1 MRRHIMAL
9 VAFALIAVPSVK
21 AQGLRVA
28 IFGDSYSTF
37 QGYMSPSINECWY
50 PHNPNNDVKK
60 VEQTWWH
67 QVIDRMGATLVQN
80 NSYSGSTIG
89 FLGYRRDKE
98 NQNDGHSWRK
108 AHADFSPRSFIA
120 RSVNLGDSLGAPE
133 LLLVLAGT
141 NDSWTGAEVGDYQW
155 GNWTRQDL
163 FKTRPALARLCH
175 DLKELYPTTRVVFI
189 LNTELT
195 PEFNESLH
203 TVLRYYELECIDLHD
218 IHKQSGHPSQEGMKA
233 IADQVVD
240 YLAAHPTPIKT
251 K

>member
-1 MRRHIMAL
+1 MKKIISLLAL
-9 VAFALIAVPSVK
+9 FCICISLC
-21 AQGLRVA
+21 AQSHPRIA

-37 QGYMSPSINECWY
+37 QGYMSPAINECWY
-50 PHNPNNDVKK
+50 PHNPNNDVKS
-60 VEQTWWH
+60 VEQTWWW
-67 QVIDRMGATLVQN
+67 QVVERLDGTLVQN

-89 FLGYRRDKE
+89 FYGYRRDQE
-98 NQNDGHSWRK
+98 NQNDGHSWMRSR
-108 AHADFSPRSFIA
+108 ADFSPRSFIA

-175 DLKELYPTTRVVFI
+175 DLKMLYPETRILFI

-195 PEFNESLH
+195 QEFNESLH
-203 TVLRYYELECIDLHD
+203 TVCKYYNLECLDLHD
-218 IHKQSGHPSQEGMKA
+218 IHKQSGHPSQQGMKA
-233 IADQVVD
+233 IADQVVN
-240 YLAAHPTPIKT
+240 YLSTRK
-251 K
+251 